1 MQTGRFF
8 GLNVHTSPLLFEV
21 FPVAENTDDPLPIR
35 TPRTRRSFRCL
46 LRSGCFWMVDLFHH
60 ALIGTVGKVHK

>member
-1 MQTGRFF
+1 M

-35 TPRTRRSFRCL
+35 TPRTRRFFRGL
-46 LRSGCFWMVDLFHH
+46 LRGGLLIMGDFFHH
-60 ALIGTVGKVHK
+60 ALIGAVGKIHK